1 MFLLHSFHIYSIT
14 GNSRNPWYIRDKNAE
29 LEFLRRHKKFIS
41 EIKTFSVLTWLQNGA
56 FGDFESE
63 RDAQLCLSR
72 NSHQLGFL
80 IKCDGCLKDIL
91 GIKYRCLECRD
102 MDLCLNCNQRLAI
115 PVGHEHFHKM
125 AEMR

>member
-29 LEFLRRHKKFIS
+29 LEFLRRHKKFTL

-80 IKCDGCLKDIL
+80 SKCDGCLKDIL

-102 MDLCLNCNQRLAI
+102 VDLCLNCNQRLAI

>member
-29 LEFLRRHKKFIS
+29 LEFLRRHKKFTS

>member
-29 LEFLRRHKKFIS
+29 LEFLRRHKKFTS

-56 FGDFESE
+56 FRDFESE

-80 IKCDGCLKDIL
+80 SKCDGCLKDIL

>member
-29 LEFLRRHKKFIS
+29 LEFLKRHKKFTL

-80 IKCDGCLKDIL
+80 SKCDGCLKDIL

-102 MDLCLNCNQRLAI
+102 VDLCLNCNQRLAI

>member
-1 MFLLHSFHIYSIT
+1 MFLLHSFHIYSIA

-29 LEFLRRHKKFIS
+29 LEFLRRHKKFTS

-80 IKCDGCLKDIL
+80 SKCDGCLKDIL

-102 MDLCLNCNQRLAI
+102 VDLCLNCNQRLAI